1 MSIGR
6 VGNNQLTQRILYNI
20 QNQLGEQERLF
31 EQISSNK
38 RIHSPSD
45 DPVAASK
52 SMKLRDQLSRIEEYE
67 NHVNGAQVW
76 TNITN
81 VALDNTNDT
90 WKRVNEIA
98 ISAADGTKTAAD
110 RAGMAEELEQL
121 LNHLVQTANT
131 THGGR
136 YIFGGSK
143 TNQPPFTIETNANT
157 GRITG
162 VYYQGDNHLRQVKTK
177 DQGTLQVNQLGSN
190 AGDPDKPGVFV
201 DSRNN
206 MDMFKTMVELRDKL
220 LANDTVGISGSGG
233 VIEDIETGARSII
246 TAQVRI
252 GGTQEVLDL
261 DRNRLLA
268 QSSEV
273 QQFLSEVEDAD
284 IAQLILELNNVQ
296 NTYEAALAAGGR
308 LLQTG
313 LLNFI

>member
-1 MSIGR
+1 MSLGR
-6 VGNNQLTQRILYNI
+6 VGNNQLTRNILYHI
-20 QNQLGEQERLF
+20 QDQLGQQEKLF

-38 RIHSPSD
+38 RLHRPSD
-45 DPVAASK
+45 DPVAVSK
-52 SMKLRDQLSRIEEYE
+52 AMKLRDQLSRIEEYE
-67 NHVNGAQVW
+67 TQAASAQTWSNV
-76 TNITN
+76 TNA
-81 VALDNTNDT
+81 ALDNANET
-90 WKRVNEIA
+90 WKRVNEIS

-121 LNHLVQTANT
+121 LNHLVQITNT

-136 YIFGGSK
+136 YIFGGSQ
-143 TNQPPFTIETNANT
+143 TDAPAFSAETDANT

-162 VYYQGDNHLRQVKTK
+162 VFYQGDNATREVKTK
-177 DQGTLQVNQLGSN
+177 DNASIGINQLGSN
-190 AGDPDKPGVFV
+190 AGDPDKAGVFI
-201 DSRNN
+201 DSRNGMN
-206 MDMFKTMVELRDKL
+206 MFDTLIDLRDKL
-220 LANDTVGISGSGG
+220 LANDTIGISGSGG
-233 VIEDIETGARSII
+233 IIEEIETGARSIT

-252 GGTQEVLDL
+252 GGTQQVLDL

-268 QSSEV
+268 QSTEV

-308 LLQTG
+308 LMQTG

>member
-1 MSIGR
+1 MR
-6 VGNNQLTQRILYNI
+6 VGNNQLTSRILFNI
-20 QNQLGEQERLF
+20 QQQLSKQEKLF

-38 RIHSPSD
+38 KLHRPSD
-45 DPVAASK
+45 DPVATSQA
-52 SMKLRDQLSRIEEYE
+52 MKLRDQLQRIEEYE
-67 NHVNGAQVW
+67 IQVSNAQVW

-81 VALDNTNDT
+81 VALDNSNNT

-98 ISAADGTKTAAD
+98 ISSADGTKTAAD

-143 TNQPPFTIETNANT
+143 TDRPPFVAETNANS

-162 VYYQGDNHLRQVKTK
+162 VFYEGDNQSRSLKTK
-177 DQGTLQVNQLGSN
+177 DSGTISVNQLGSN
-190 AGDPDKPGVFV
+190 AGDPDKAGIYI
-201 DSRNN
+201 DNRTNLN
-206 MDMFKTMVELRDKL
+206 MFNTLIDLRDKL
-220 LANDTVGISGSGG
+220 LANDTIGISGSGG
-233 VIEDIETGARSII
+233 IIEEIEAGARSVI

-252 GGTQEVLDL
+252 GGAQEVLDL
-261 DRNRLLA
+261 DKNRLLA
-268 QSSEV
+268 QSTEV

-296 NTYEAALAAGGR
+296 NTYEAALAVGGR

>member
-6 VGNNQLTQRILYNI
+6 IGSNQLTQRILYNI
-20 QNQLGEQERLF
+20 QDQLGQQERLF

-38 RIHSPSD
+38 RIHRPSD
-45 DPVAASK
+45 DPVAVGKA
-52 SMKLRDQLSRIEEYE
+52 MKLRDQLARIEEYE
-67 NHVNGAQVW
+67 NHANGAQVW
-76 TNITN
+76 TNVTN
-81 VALDNTNDT
+81 VALDNANET

-98 ISAADGTKTAAD
+98 ISAADGTKTSAD

-121 LNHLVQTANT
+121 LNHLVATANT

-136 YIFGGSK
+136 YIFGGSQ
-143 TNQPPFTIETNANT
+143 TDAPAFVAETNANT
-157 GRITG
+157 GRVTG
-162 VYYQGDNHLRQVKTK
+162 VYYQGDNQIREAKTK
-177 DQGTLQVNQLGSN
+177 DQGSLQINQLGSN
-190 AGDPDKPGVFV
+190 AGDPDKAGVFV
-201 DSRNN
+201 DSRNGV
-206 MDMFKTMVELRDKL
+206 DMFATMIELRDKL

-233 VIEDIETGARSII
+233 VIEDIETASRSII